1 MFTSY
6 VYLEPISKNDL
17 FIEAFVIL
25 LSMSD
30 IEFAFFTAC
39 VCKKSRKGSLPLT
52 EIQVDIKPPI
62 LQNNVYA
69 KAASE
74 LVEGG

>member
-1 MFTSY
+1 MCHYTKYSNIFTSY

-30 IEFAFFTAC
+30 IELAFLQRAC
-39 VCKKSRKGSLPLT
+39 VKSQRRALSPLRRS
-52 EIQVDIKPPI
+52 K
-62 LQNNVYA
+62 
-69 KAASE
+69 
-74 LVEGG
+74 